1 MDWDYLH
8 LTALMK
14 ESYFSVWHM
23 FWEIGANVKNFLR
36 LVHLSFN
43 FVALRRQNDF
53 VHVLHF
59 LTTSRFMN
67 GRIVQIFRNISHEN
81 FSWF

>member
-1 MDWDYLH
+1 MVVIGLGKNLLFKSILAHCGLAYVLGDWSERE
-8 LTALMK
+8 K
-14 ESYFSVWHM
+14 
-23 FWEIGANVKNFLR
+23 LR